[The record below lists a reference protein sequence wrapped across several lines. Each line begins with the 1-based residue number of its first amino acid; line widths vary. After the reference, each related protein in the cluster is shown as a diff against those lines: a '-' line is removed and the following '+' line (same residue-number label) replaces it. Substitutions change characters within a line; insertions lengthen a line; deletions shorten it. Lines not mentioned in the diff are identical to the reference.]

1 MVRPTRFERVRRIE
15 AILNWLGRGLS
26 VPQIKIQARKEWN
39 VCGMTA
45 HRYLLRAREWQL
57 RMIKSPVDFYRAGA
71 MRFYDQLLMD
81 PKITIKDKL
90 QAMKQKMEVLTMMD
104 RRFDVK
110 HSGRVGIDASIGEG
124 VSELIEAMSGNSRIR
139 DEVLNLDR
147 DIKAVEQSIASDKD
161 GCNAIDTDSHG
172 IDDPIKHI
180 KIGSVGANG
189 TNGTNGNGYHIVEIP
204 NT

>member
-57 RMIKSPVDFYRAGA
+57 RMVRSPVDFYRAGA

-90 QAMKQKMEVLTMMD
+90 QAMRQKMEVLTMLD
-104 RRFDVK
+104 RRLELR
-110 HSGRVGIDASIGEG
+110 HSGRVGVDVDANVSEG
-124 VSELIEAMSGNSRIR
+124 VSDLIAAMSGNNRVR

-147 DIKAVEQSIASDKD
+147 DIKAIEES
-161 GCNAIDTDSHG
+161 
-172 IDDPIKHI
+172 
-180 KIGSVGANG
+180 IGSIKDSGESINAGATGSNGTISHAPVGVNG
-189 TNGTNGNGYHIVEIP
+189 TNGTNGQQHI
-204 NT
+204 

>member
-90 QAMKQKMEVLTMMD
+90 QAMRQKMEVLTMMD

-110 HSGRVGIDASIGEG
+110 HSGRVGIDATVGEG
-124 VSELIEAMSGNSRIR
+124 VSELIEAMSCNSRMR

-147 DIKAVEQSIASDKD
+147 DIKVVEQTIAGSKDSGNAFDSSTYGVDDKVE
-161 GCNAIDTDSHG
+161 
-172 IDDPIKHI
+172 HI
-180 KIGSVGANG
+180 KIGIPG